1 MREDHIDLLLK
12 ELLDLRICSKG
23 CVSTRQYF
31 IEVPTFK
38 SSLTVFCNISTVAR
52 KQLKRCFFDKITDI
66 FSGNNQNKYGAI
78 FLSEHLCKNYQKQFM
93 HGSVL
98 AGYSNYRT
106 MTEVETTGMW
116 AEAKIGPGRRRII
129 SSHLKMANNGVSVC
143 APKHKINEIADRRE
157 QPERV
162 CGSEK
167 LKSTKTWKLGKGVVH
182 TKVTEDSKRCFFS
195 VLMKMLQLN

>member
-1 MREDHIDLLLK
+1 
-12 ELLDLRICSKG
+12 
-23 CVSTRQYF
+23 
-31 IEVPTFK
+31 
-38 SSLTVFCNISTVAR
+38 
-52 KQLKRCFFDKITDI
+52 
-66 FSGNNQNKYGAI
+66 
-78 FLSEHLCKNYQKQFM
+78 M
-93 HGSVL
+93 HESVL

-106 MTEVETTGMW
+106 MTEVETTEMW

-129 SSHLKMANNGVSVC
+129 SSHLKMANNGVSIC

-182 TKVTEDSKRCFFS
+182 TKVTEDSKRLFFECPYEN
-195 VLMKMLQLN
+195 VTIELKERLNAGKDCGGYLLL